1 MLKFI
6 KGLIQGIKKFF
17 SNIFKKKTQGLSG
30 QK

>member
-6 KGLIQGIKKFF
+6 KSLIEGIKKFF
-17 SNIFKKKTQGLSG
+17 SNIFKKKTQAAG